1 MDSSVKAANRP
12 GNRVQHASKSGD
24 YLDEYD
30 EYFLEHEK
38 YFVGGQGGKQRS
50 KRDIVQNH
58 RIDPSQNVR
67 LITTKLHNFEHNRR
81 K

>member
-1 MDSSVKAANRP
+1 MNEPVIISRGKTSPKI
-12 GNRVQHASKSGD
+12 D

-30 EYFLEHEK
+30 EYSLEHEK

-50 KRDIVQNH
+50 KRDIVLNT
-58 RIDPSQNVR
+58 RFDPSQNVR
-67 LITTKLHNFEHNRR
+67 LITSKLKNFEQNRR